1 MATFS
6 TIHIFGYGETQ
17 LIKEDYN
24 QKVAT
29 TELSTVAPVV
39 ANVYSQ
45 KPADSDASADY
56 HAVNIFN
63 NMFADFQ
70 PKTGKGFRVEWAKLD
85 AALIDALVA
94 QFETYIS
101 TTTTTSTTA
110 KPE

>member
-24 QKVAT
+24 EKVPTAD
-29 TELSTVAPVV
+29 LSAAPPVV
-39 ANVYSQ
+39 ANVYAQ
-45 KPADSDASADY
+45 KPQDSDASADY
-56 HAVNIFN
+56 HAVNIFHG
-63 NMFADFQ
+63 MFADFQ

-85 AALIDALVA
+85 VGLIDALVA

-101 TTTTTSTTA
+101 TTTTTTTVA
-110 KPE
+110 P